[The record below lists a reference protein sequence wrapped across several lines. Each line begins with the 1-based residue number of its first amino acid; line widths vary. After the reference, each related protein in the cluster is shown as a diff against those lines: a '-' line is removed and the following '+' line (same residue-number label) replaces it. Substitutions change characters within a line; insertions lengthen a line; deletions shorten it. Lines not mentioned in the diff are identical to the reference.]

1 MSLRCSQ
8 LALLLQHCLT
18 SSGEQLFAIALAFFA
33 LIALEWCC
41 YNAMRVMNRSGF
53 EIETLSFYLTTLG
66 MSVAASSTPDD
77 MYKQIVLTIAA
88 VLLFL
93 LMGWWLR
100 KLGRTAAARIP
111 IAALACC

>member
-1 MSLRCSQ
+1 
-8 LALLLQHCLT
+8 
-18 SSGEQLFAIALAFFA
+18 
-33 LIALEWCC
+33 
-41 YNAMRVMNRSGF
+41 MRVMNRSGF
-53 EIETLSFYLTTLG
+53 EIEDHRLYLTTLG

-111 IAALACC
+111 IAALAVLLMAVNIVASDAVLGARNWLEFGGFFVPAVRACQGRLYLCL